1 MHLSRL
7 TRSGR
12 TLAWLAAAAMVA
24 TAWFS
29 GQRLHAMHYGGG
41 CVLLATCAAG
51 LMFFAAGWLALR
63 GLGIRVVKCR
73 RRTSADAG

>member
-1 MHLSRL
+1 MHLYRL

-12 TLAWLAAAAMVA
+12 TLAWLAAAVMVA

-41 CVLLATCAAG
+41 CVLLATIAAG
-51 LMFFAAGWLALR
+51 LMFFAGGCLALR
-63 GLGIRVVKCR
+63 CLGIRIVKCR
-73 RRTSADAG
+73 RRTATP